1 MSSLPFQTRND
12 QVAPGRPLI
21 TESKAGYLDRA
32 KPLRESCNMRDVRP
46 SLVIVAHGSKSDGW
60 SQLVELFVAEVR
72 ATPGVADA
80 FSGVHAAYLEHSQ
93 PRLAPTVRLA
103 FETGAREVL
112 VLPLFL
118 TYSVH
123 AAEDVPAI
131 LGLDVPAHV
140 RQRLVAEGHDVLY
153 PGLPLRLLEL
163 DEKNEVLAANVV
175 FRVSGSSKPSGKEAV
190 VLCGYGSNVYHETW
204 ETLMGD
210 LRRRLME
217 KGYGYVDRAYVG
229 HSVANSSQPT
239 EDAILKAA
247 GMAGIE
253 TIFVVPLLLSASNLQ
268 HGSIAQA
275 CAKLQSET
283 EYEIRYTADS
293 ILPDSALAA
302 RISGAA
308 LRSIGVYATSET
320 GVLA

>member
-1 MSSLPFQTRND
+1 
-12 QVAPGRPLI
+12 
-21 TESKAGYLDRA
+21 
-32 KPLRESCNMRDVRP
+32 MRDLRP
-46 SLVIVAHGSKSDGW
+46 SLVIVAHGSRSDGW
-60 SQLVELFVAEVR
+60 AQLVELFVAEVR
-72 ATPGVADA
+72 AFPGVGDA

-103 FETGAREVL
+103 FEAGAREVL

-131 LGLDVPAHV
+131 LGLDVPDHV
-140 RQRLVAEGHDVLY
+140 RQRLVAEGHDVLF

-163 DEKNEVLAANVV
+163 EDKNEVLAANVIS
-175 FRVSGSSKPSGKEAV
+175 RVSGSSKPTGKEAV
-190 VLCGYGSNVYHETW
+190 VLCGYGSTLYHETW
-204 ETLMGD
+204 ERLMGD

-217 KGYGYVDRAYVG
+217 KGYAYVDRAYVG
-229 HSVANSSQPT
+229 HSVANSPQPT

-247 GMAGIE
+247 GMAGVE
-253 TIFVVPLLLSASNLQ
+253 STFVVPLLLSDSSLQ

-275 CAKLQSET
+275 CAKVQSET
-283 EYEIRYTADS
+283 DYEVRYTADA
-293 ILPDSALAA
+293 ILPDPGLAA
-302 RISGAA
+302 RVAGAA
-308 LRSIGVYATSET
+308 LHSMGVYATSET